1 MKTTLARMKKSE
13 SLSMEENKYKAQL
26 GEIEHILNKF
36 EKEVG
41 NNKWILGD
49 LFSAVDIL
57 LGVVLHRLF
66 QFGILGELL
75 NDKPGLLSIWTGIQS
90 KTSFVKI
97 MNTTPKEDEA
107 VKVEEV
113 GSLQLEANTVKKD
126 KMYQMSTRIS
136 CFVIIY
142 IY

>member
-1 MKTTLARMKKSE
+1 MTLERMDKSE
-13 SLSMEENKYKAQL
+13 SLSKDKNKYKVLL
-26 GEIEHILNKF
+26 GEIENILNKF
-36 EKEVG
+36 EKEIG
-41 NNKWILGD
+41 KNKWILGD
-49 LFSAVDIL
+49 MFSAVDIL

-97 MNTTPKEDEA
+97 MNTTPEEDRA

-113 GSLQLEANTVKKD
+113 GTLQFEENAVLKIDTQESITDGSQVRTWDALW
-126 KMYQMSTRIS
+126 
-136 CFVIIY
+136 
-142 IY
+142 